1 MPKIIAQGAEAVIR
15 KENNEIVK
23 ERLSKGY
30 RIKEIDDS
38 LRKKRTRLEAKLIR
52 EARRAGVATPQ
63 IMEESVFSI
72 KMDFIDGDRIK
83 ELVSRKNFKTIAKKI
98 GESVAL
104 MHTYNIIH
112 GDLTTSNMIQ
122 KGESVYFIDFGLG
135 FFSGRVEDKATD
147 LHVLKEAIQATHFDI
162 AGKFWPAVTKAYAN
176 NYTDSEKVIKAL
188 AKIEKR
194 GRYVER

>member
-1 MPKIIAQGAEAVIR
+1 M
-15 KENNEIVK
+15 
-23 ERLSKGY
+23 
-30 RIKEIDDS
+30 
-38 LRKKRTRLEAKLIR
+38 RKKRTRLEAKLIR

-63 IMEESVFSI
+63 IIEESRFSI

-122 KGESVYFIDFGLG
+122 KDESVYFIDFGLG
-135 FFSGRVEDKATD
+135 FFSGRAEDKATD

-176 NYTDSEKVIKAL
+176 NYTGSEKVIKAL

>member
-38 LRKKRTRLEAKLIR
+38 LRKRRTRLEAKLIR

-63 IMEESVFSI
+63 IIEESRFSI

-122 KGESVYFIDFGLG
+122 KDESVYFIDFGLG
-135 FFSGRVEDKATD
+135 FFSGRAEDKATD

>member
-1 MPKIIAQGAEAVIR
+1 MKIIAQGAEAVIR

-63 IMEESVFSI
+63 IIEESRFSI
-72 KMDFIDGDRIK
+72 KMDFIEGDRIK
-83 ELVSRKNFKTIAKKI
+83 ELVSRKNFKTIAKNI

-135 FFSGRVEDKATD
+135 FFSGRAEDKATD

-162 AGKFWPAVTKAYAN
+162 ADKFWPAVTKAYAN